1 MYILDIFIYSH
12 FWWNYDQS
20 ASFLKMLV
28 RMTGARRI
36 LEIGTFT
43 GFGALNMAEALPSD
57 GHLVTMEILP
67 FFAQFAR
74 DFLSQTAYKD
84 KVDVQLG

>member
-1 MYILDIFIYSH
+1 
-12 FWWNYDQS
+12 
-20 ASFLKMLV
+20 MLV

-43 GFGALNMAEALPSD
+43 GFATLNMAEALPSD
-57 GHLVTMEILP
+57 GKLVTVEVLP

-74 DFLSQTAYKD
+74 EFLKQTKHGL
-84 KVDVQLG
+84 KVDVREGNLTCKLLSFRVIN